1 MNTND
6 QVHIHTRRIR
16 EQPFLHTLHL
26 LEEVV
31 SVVRHKHLVARLERV
46 EHATEED
53 LNVVASSEQEVRGGA
68 SVTAL
73 APLVLALELTDLL
86 RTHAERLAVVPHAR
100 GLARNEPKEHIR
112 LISRVASTVMSAAP
126 SLRWLRLA
134 PDRLPTVVAG
144 VRVGC
149 AASSYD
155 EPSSAAAGRTS
166 RVGPWARAAS
176 SRRMTG

>member
-16 EQPFLHTLHL
+16 EQPFLHILHL

-31 SVVRHKHLVARLERV
+31 PVVRHKHLVARLERV

-53 LNVVASSEQEVRGGA
+53 LNVVESSEQEVRGGA

-73 APLVLALELTDLL
+73 APLVLALELIDLL
-86 RTHAERLAVVPHAR
+86 R

-112 LISRVASTVMSAAP
+112 LISRVGFNSHVGSPIAALAAP
-126 SLRWLRLA
+126 GARPSADCSGRSARRLRGFVLR
-134 PDRLPTVVAG
+134 RTVLSCCWTNKPRWTLG
-144 VRVGC
+144 
-149 AASSYD
+149 
-155 EPSSAAAGRTS
+155 TS
-166 RVGPWARAAS
+166 RIVEAHDCVVIGGS
-176 SRRMTG
+176 IE

>member
-16 EQPFLHTLHL
+16 EQPFLHKLHL

-86 RTHAERLAVVPHAR
+86 RSHAERPR
-100 GLARNEPKEHIR
+100 SG
-112 LISRVASTVMSAAP
+112 
-126 SLRWLRLA
+126 
-134 PDRLPTVVAG
+134 
-144 VRVGC
+144 
-149 AASSYD
+149 
-155 EPSSAAAGRTS
+155 
-166 RVGPWARAAS
+166 S
-176 SRRMTG
+176 SRARSRPE